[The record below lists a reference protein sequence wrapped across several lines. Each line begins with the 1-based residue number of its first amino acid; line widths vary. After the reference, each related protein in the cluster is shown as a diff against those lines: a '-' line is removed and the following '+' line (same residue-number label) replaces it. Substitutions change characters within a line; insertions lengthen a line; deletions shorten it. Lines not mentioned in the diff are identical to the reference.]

1 MAESTDSQNTKM
13 PVRNI
18 AWIIGISALIGAYVV
33 FSSPDEIVVNDSGE
47 AEGVINNIRANVQGG
62 RFWIDQLNLLNAD
75 LEWELKE
82 PQRRA
87 EMENEMKQME
97 LEMKKEDEEYYR
109 QNPDLRPSRTEVQAE
124 RLRER
129 ADEIEM
135 AEFEREMEQ
144 MRIENIRRLRH
155 LISIVKPKAK

>member
-1 MAESTDSQNTKM
+1 MS
-13 PVRNI
+13 VRNI
-18 AWIIGISALIGAYVV
+18 AWIIGIGALVGAYVV

-47 AEGVINNIRANVQGG
+47 VEGILNKIRANVQGG
-62 RFWIDQLNLLNAD
+62 RFWIDQLDLLNAD

-82 PQRRA
+82 PQRQA
-87 EMENEMKQME
+87 EMEKEMRQME
-97 LEMKKEDEEYYR
+97 LEMKKENEEFYR
-109 QNPDLRPSRTEVQAE
+109 QNPDLRPSRAEAQAE

-129 ADEIEM
+129 ADEIETT
-135 AEFEREMEQ
+135 EYDQEMEQ